1 MGRVVIKNGKF
12 PQLTEEQKREVEEAM
27 TLPIDYSDIPSL
39 SDEELERMR
48 RVSES
53 QDMRI
58 SI

>member
-39 SDEELERMR
+39 SDEDLERMR

-58 SI
+58 YI